1 VKVPLELIISG
12 LTAATMLAV
21 GLELDAHRIPAIVQR
36 RLPLPGL
43 LLGQLLLLPAIAVL
57 IVRAVPMPDSTKF
70 VVLMLAACPTGN
82 IANFFTL
89 LARGNLAL
97 SVLASAIC
105 CLLAPVTMTVTFAIY
120 RLLLGADF
128 PFMVPAATLLTRIF
142 VLTWAPIFLGLAL
155 RSVHSRAMARF
166 STGLRHACAM
176 GTLVLCVFIVV
187 TRSRQLTLDWRINV
201 TVSAMLIVAAL
212 AAAVAIARSLR
223 LPADDAVSYLTSLP
237 ARHIGVLAAVTV
249 TTLHRFDDLV
259 FILVYFV
266 AETAIILVLV
276 AAYRWRGYL
285 REFPA

>member
-21 GLELDAHRIPAIVQR
+21 GLELDTHRIPAIVR
-36 RLPLPGL
+36 RKLRLPGL
-43 LLGQLLLLPAIAVL
+43 LLGQILLLPAIAVL
-57 IVRAVPMPDSTKF
+57 IVRAVPMSDSTKF

-97 SVLASAIC
+97 SVLASASS
-105 CLLAPVTMTVTFAIY
+105 CLLAPITMPVTFAIY

-142 VLTWAPIFLGLAL
+142 VLTWAPIFFGVAL
-155 RSVHSRAMARF
+155 RSVHSRGMARF
-166 STGLRHACAM
+166 SAGLRHACAT
-176 GTLVLCVFIVV
+176 GTVILCVFICV
-187 TRSRQLTLDWRINV
+187 TRSRQLTIDWMTNIS
-201 TVSAMLIVAAL
+201 VSTMLVLAAL
-212 AAAVAIARSLR
+212 AAAAATARTLQ
-223 LPADDAVSYLTSLP
+223 LPSDDAISYLTSLP

-266 AETAIILVLV
+266 VETAIILAVV
-276 AAYRWRGYL
+276 GAYRWRGSV
-285 REFPA
+285 RVVPA